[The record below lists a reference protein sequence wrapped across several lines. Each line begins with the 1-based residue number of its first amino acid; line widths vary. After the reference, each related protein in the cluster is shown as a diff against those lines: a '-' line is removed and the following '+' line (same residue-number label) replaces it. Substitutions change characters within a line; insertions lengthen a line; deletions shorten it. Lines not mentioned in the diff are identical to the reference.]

1 MVNQEKTILFFG
13 YYDDFSHFF
22 AKVAQRLLADMP
34 QVVPVFASGFIS
46 GWLAWGRYA
55 RGRDR
60 IFITLRLFI
69 LTQWYRLRYFRRIP
83 PSAFRGYRPKSIL
96 RYDFLSTG
104 RYSNL
109 HALLARI
116 HIFESIFE
124 AYKPSYLVVSGDSR
138 VSARVCI
145 AAANKYGCKI
155 GYFEQGPFGTSFL
168 DPHGVNANLT
178 VPVFCENFTKKNT
191 VQEIPPRFSKV
202 EKRNPFFRLS
212 DYVLSYLPGWPE
224 EFQSRFVGMR
234 VNLNKKLK
242 DSSVFQVTSP
252 AREFLFALQVP
263 DDANFI
269 LHSDFSDFETVLRLI
284 AVALPDDAVLAV
296 REHPKYIG
304 SYDAGL
310 YEVIAQSPQ
319 LYLQRDMSVTQ
330 ALERCEGVIT
340 INSMMGL
347 ESVLADRPV
356 FLLGRSY
363 YSMLCETPDRLHCS
377 FFALRDFLCA
387 PPSIDHDK
395 VKIFWKVF
403 IKDVAISG
411 HFRDAGVEAATRF
424 ADMIKVK
431 M

>member
-1 MVNQEKTILFFG
+1 MVNEKQTILFFG

-22 AKVAQRLLADMP
+22 AKVAHRLLADMP

-60 IFITLRLFI
+60 IFITLRLFT
-69 LTQWYRLRYFRRIP
+69 LTQWYRLRYLRRIP

-116 HIFESIFE
+116 HIFESVFK
-124 AYKPSYLVVSGDSR
+124 AYKPNYLVVSGDSR

-145 AAANKYGCKI
+145 AAANRHGCKI

-168 DPHGVNANLT
+168 DPRGVNANLT
-178 VPVFCENFTKKNT
+178 IPVFCENITQKNT
-191 VQEIPPRFSKV
+191 VQEIPTRCSKV
-202 EKRNPFFRLS
+202 EIRNPFFRLC
-212 DYVLSYLPGWPE
+212 DYLLSYLPGWPE

-234 VNLNKKLK
+234 VKLNKKLK
-242 DSSVFQVTSP
+242 DPSLFQVSSP

-263 DDANFI
+263 EDANFI
-269 LHSDFSDFETVLRLI
+269 LHSDFSDFETALRLI
-284 AVALPDDAVLAV
+284 AAALPDDAVLAV

-304 SYDAGL
+304 SYDAGV
-310 YEVIAQSPQ
+310 YEVIAQSSKI
-319 LYLQRDMSVTQ
+319 YLQRDISVTQ
-330 ALERCEGVIT
+330 SLERCEGVVT

-363 YSMLCETPDRLHCS
+363 YSMLCNTPDHSHCS
-377 FFALRDFLCA
+377 FLALRDFLFT
-387 PPSIDHDK
+387 PPSINHDK
-395 VKIFWKVF
+395 LATFWNVF

-411 HFRDAGVEAATRF
+411 HFRDAGIDAATRF
-424 ADMIKVK
+424 ADVIKVK